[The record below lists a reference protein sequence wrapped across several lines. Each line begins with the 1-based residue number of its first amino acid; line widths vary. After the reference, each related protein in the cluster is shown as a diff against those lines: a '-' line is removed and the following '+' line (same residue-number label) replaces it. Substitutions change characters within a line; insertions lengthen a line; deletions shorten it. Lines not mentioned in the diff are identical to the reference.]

1 MTKETWKK
9 IPDCDGYEASS
20 MGRIKSVGRVVRCKN
35 GVHKTVNEKILSPF
49 ISKDGYMRLN
59 ANGMNTVHRLVAL
72 AFIDN
77 PENKKTVNHKSG
89 NRADNRPS
97 NLEWATYQENIR
109 HSFDSLGRIGSK
121 AMLGRTG
128 IDCPNSIPVIQ
139 RSING
144 KFIAKYPSG
153 KAAADKLGLAKTTIS
168 MAVCGKNKTAGGFKW
183 SHE

>member
-1 MTKETWKK
+1 
-9 IPDCDGYEASS
+9 
-20 MGRIKSVGRVVRCKN
+20 
-35 GVHKTVNEKILSPF
+35 
-49 ISKDGYMRLN
+49 
-59 ANGMNTVHRLVAL
+59 
-72 AFIDN
+72 
-77 PENKKTVNHKSG
+77 
-89 NRADNRPS
+89 
-97 NLEWATYQENIR
+97 
-109 HSFDSLGRIGSK
+109 
-121 AMLGRTG
+121 MLGRTG